1 MRKSKLLWLLMGAM
15 LLLILAAC
23 AEDDG
28 AASSTPGSDSKTIP
42 TTADPN
48 ARTVVI
54 GGLYDITGG
63 TGDVGTP
70 YAEGEEAYFEYLQ
83 STGGIEG
90 LSIQLTGK
98 DYGYSIP
105 EAQKLYQ
112 ELRDKEKASALLGW
126 GTGDT
131 EALRQQVA
139 TDELPF
145 FSASYSENL
154 KEIDDS
160 PYNFLVAASYS
171 DQGRAILKWIKD
183 NHEGDNPTVALLYND
198 TAFGRSPIEDIKAY
212 GKEIGVE
219 IVDEQVIDV
228 QATEAQSQ
236 LLNMEKKNPDYA
248 IIQQTWA
255 ATSTILRD
263 AKTLGIDTQ
272 FVGLNWASG
281 EGVIDIVGA
290 DVAEGYMGILSHAF
304 PYEDF
309 PGMAEIKEYLDLKGK
324 TVDDINQKFVQGWSA
339 AKVMVA
345 GIQAAAEKYP
355 EGDLTGTQIR
365 EGIESLQDFDLGG
378 LGANVTFSA
387 DNHAGT
393 EQTRLGIV
401 KDGKWEQLTDYFS
414 YND

>member
-1 MRKSKLLWLLMGAM
+1 MKKRGSKYLWMLMGA
-15 LLLILAAC
+15 LLLLVLAAC
-23 AEDDG
+23 SSDD
-28 AASSTPGSDSKTIP
+28 ASTDSDVDSSSGSDG
-42 TTADPN
+42 DN
-48 ARTVVI
+48 GNRTVVI

-70 YAEGEEAYFEYLQ
+70 YAEGEKAYFEYITENNLV
-83 STGGIEG
+83 EG
-90 LSIQLTGK
+90 LNLKLVGK
-98 DYGYSIP
+98 DYAYQIP
-105 EAQKLYQ
+105 EAQKIYQ
-112 ELRDKEKASALLGW
+112 EFRDKENVSAVLGW

-139 TDELPF
+139 TDELPY

-154 KEIDDS
+154 KDLEES
-160 PYNFLVAASYS
+160 PYNFLIAASYS
-171 DQGRAILKWIKD
+171 DQGRAILKWIKE

-198 TAFGRSPIEDIKAY
+198 TAFGRSPVEDIKAY

-228 QATEAQSQ
+228 KATEAQSQ

-248 IIQQTWA
+248 IIQQTWN
-255 ATSTILRD
+255 ATATILRD

-272 FVGLNWASG
+272 FFGLNWATG

-290 DVAEGYMGILSHAF
+290 DVAEGYKGILGHAF

-309 PGMAEIKEYLDLKGK
+309 EGMADIKKYLESKGK
-324 TVDDINQKFVQGWSA
+324 TIEDINQKFVQGWSA
-339 AKVMVA
+339 AKIMVA

-355 EGDLTGTQIR
+355 EGDLTGAQIR
-365 EGIESLQDFDLGG
+365 EGLESLQDFDLGG
-378 LGANVTFSA
+378 LGANLTFSA

-393 EQTRLGIV
+393 EKVRLGVV
-401 KDGKWEQLTDYFS
+401 KNGKWEQLEDYFS
-414 YND
+414 YKD